1 MTSKLKDE
9 KRDLETENKEK
20 ENKIAQQ
27 QHELELIKNEIK
39 ELRLANKGLD
49 STKFTQE
56 KSITEYTLKYQ
67 SLQRELEDK
76 NSTINDLKAHLRS
89 TQEALDKAGEDYKAL
104 KAQNDKMQKKIE
116 YCKDQME
123 KGNEHIQQLE
133 DKKTTYKKQ
142 MMALKQQTQTNI
154 GNKDIIL
161 KK

>member
-1 MTSKLKDE
+1 MSITFLDQLKEKMLVEQSEMQARNEAELKDNSLRADQSSREMQEKILQQTDQISALKTEILELTSKLKDE

-27 QHELELIKNEIK
+27 QHELELIRNEIK

-76 NSTINDLKAHLRS
+76 NSTINDLKAHLKS
-89 TQEALDKAGEDYKAL
+89 T
-104 KAQNDKMQKKIE
+104 
-116 YCKDQME
+116 
-123 KGNEHIQQLE
+123 
-133 DKKTTYKKQ
+133 
-142 MMALKQQTQTNI
+142 
-154 GNKDIIL
+154 
-161 KK
+161 